1 MNDSTAYRTYLN
13 DLVRRRSY
21 VKVQYFTELHELI
34 TLNALVVSLIT
45 EGNDQL
51 VVLSTGD
58 RIPLPKLVSAGGEFA
73 PHYEGY
79 APYCETCDC

>member
-1 MNDSTAYRTYLN
+1 MNDSTDYRTYLD
-13 DLVRRRSY
+13 DLVKRRSY

-34 TLNALVVSLIT
+34 TLNTLIVSLT
-45 EGNDQL
+45 MEGSDL
-51 VVLSTGD
+51 IVVLSTGD
-58 RIPLPKLVSAGGEFA
+58 RIPLPKLVSAGGEFS